1 MDIYVLDMSGAEF
14 ATLLD
19 RGYAVELG
27 GSEKIA
33 SLVGQMYPAIAE
45 AASRDGMVYALPLE
59 MYNYKMCIRD
69 SLSSVR
75 WIFFCG
81 LGRAKEAGTRRR
93 KSPNS
98 QKRT

>member
-1 MDIYVLDMSGAEF
+1 MMSQSASMDIYVLDMSGAEF

-45 AASRDGMVYALPLE
+45 GRFARWNGLRPAAGNV
-59 MYNYKMCIRD
+59 
-69 SLSSVR
+69 
-75 WIFFCG
+75 
-81 LGRAKEAGTRRR
+81 
-93 KSPNS
+93 
-98 QKRT
+98 